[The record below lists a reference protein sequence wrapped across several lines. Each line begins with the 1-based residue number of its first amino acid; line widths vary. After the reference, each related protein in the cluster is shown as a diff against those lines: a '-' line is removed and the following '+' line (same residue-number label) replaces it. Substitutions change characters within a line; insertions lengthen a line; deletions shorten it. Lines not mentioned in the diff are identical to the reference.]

1 MKKMI
6 LPLIAGIVSSICI
19 IIGANDIHTEV
30 TYPTITEIPHA
41 KEVIITENVE
51 EKTEET
57 IETTVEEIKPQ
68 VEEVEEIEEPEVEE
82 TEVEEPEVEEIS
94 QEIYLSD
101 GEMKLIAI
109 ITMAEAEGQSE
120 YGQRLV
126 IDTILNR
133 VDSPR
138 FPNTVQDVIYS
149 PGQFSCVWNG
159 RADRCYVKD
168 EIYQL
173 VLEECITRS
182 NRDVVFFTAGGYAY
196 NGVPLFQEGD
206 HYFEAIKN

>member
-30 TYPTITEIPHA
+30 TYPTITEIPHT
-41 KEVIITENVE
+41 KEVIITEIIE

-82 TEVEEPEVEEIS
+82 IEEPEVEEIS

-138 FPNTVQDVIYS
+138 FPNTVRDVIYS

>member
-68 VEEVEEIEEPEVEE
+68 VEEVE
-82 TEVEEPEVEEIS
+82 EVEEPEVEEIS

>member
-51 EKTEET
+51 EKTEEI

-68 VEEVEEIEEPEVEE
+68 VEEVE
-82 TEVEEPEVEEIS
+82 EVEEPEVEEIS

>member
-41 KEVIITENVE
+41 KEVIITEIIE

-68 VEEVEEIEEPEVEE
+68 VEEVEEI
-82 TEVEEPEVEEIS
+82 EEPEVEEIS

-138 FPNTVQDVIYS
+138 FPNTVRDVIYS

-206 HYFEAIKN
+206 HYFEAIKS

>member
-30 TYPTITEIPHA
+30 IYPTITEIPHA
-41 KEVIITENVE
+41 KEVIITEIIE

-68 VEEVEEIEEPEVEE
+68 VEEVKEI
-82 TEVEEPEVEEIS
+82 EEPEVEEIS

-138 FPNTVQDVIYS
+138 FPNTVRDVIYS

>member
-6 LPLIAGIVSSICI
+6 LPLIAVIVSSICI

-30 TYPTITEIPHA
+30 TYPTITEIPPA

-82 TEVEEPEVEEIS
+82 PEIEEIS

-133 VDSPR
+133 VDSHR
-138 FPNTVQDVIYS
+138 FPNTVRDVIYS

-182 NRDVVFFTAGGYAY
+182 NIDVVFFTAGGYAY

>member
-41 KEVIITENVE
+41 KEVIITEIIE

-68 VEEVEEIEEPEVEE
+68 VEEVEEI
-82 TEVEEPEVEEIS
+82 EEPEVEEIS

-138 FPNTVQDVIYS
+138 FPNTVRDVIYS